1 MCYLLFRGREWTEK
15 YVMDFQDL
23 VASTPVG
30 TEITKKEARFSFI
43 QGGYI
48 EDPDL
53 QGNSSF
59 L

>member
-1 MCYLLFRGREWTEK
+1 ME
-15 YVMDFQDL
+15 FQDL

-59 L
+59 LALTISMTIT